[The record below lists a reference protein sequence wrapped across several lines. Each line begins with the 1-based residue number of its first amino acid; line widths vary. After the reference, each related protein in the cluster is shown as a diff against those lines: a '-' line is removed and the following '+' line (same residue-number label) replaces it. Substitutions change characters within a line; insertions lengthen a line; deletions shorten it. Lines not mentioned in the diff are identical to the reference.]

1 MKKIKRKIYLIP
13 PGTFFWSIQLQET
26 VSCDREL
33 FVRVDGYD
41 AISKKPIFGKLQLQF
56 QNIYLHGDITYVDK
70 HNGDISVDFSKCTL
84 FKEDEVEQG
93 TETVRVPKKRLGV
106 YPGSFNPFSIGHL
119 DILEKAEKIFDE
131 VVIAVGNNPE
141 KKSEI
146 NVVGTL
152 KRNLIG
158 KKIEGYDGFLIDYVY
173 KKESEG
179 YDVTIV
185 RGLRNGS
192 DLDYEINILRVLED
206 QNPSVKM
213 IFIPC
218 DRGLGHVSSS
228 MIRGMEL
235 IASGSASEYIVK
247 PEMLTKHVSL
257 VEKYDLTSESAP
269 VSEIA
274 IQIKKYDRVEC
285 LSHGHRM
292 NNKEN
297 GKTFDSEI
305 AYAVADIGP
314 DGEILVYG
322 ASLYLDKKYFKKIDN
337 FEFKSGDVIECL
349 ENGVCYT
356 SGVNGENFKLNKKYL
371 VKTIGSYSSSDN
383 TYSQM
388 HILTEGSTQFAKP
401 FYFIKV
407 NNK

>member
-1 MKKIKRKIYLIP
+1 METTKII
-13 PGTFFWSIQLQET
+13 
-26 VSCDREL
+26 
-33 FVRVDGYD
+33 
-41 AISKKPIFGKLQLQF
+41 
-56 QNIYLHGDITYVDK
+56 
-70 HNGDISVDFSKCTL
+70 
-84 FKEDEVEQG
+84 
-93 TETVRVPKKRLGV
+93 KKRLGI

-119 DILEKAEKIFDE
+119 DILEKAEKLFDE
-131 VVIAVGNNPE
+131 VIVAVGNNPD

-152 KRNLIG
+152 KRNLVG
-158 KKIEGYDGFLIDYVY
+158 KSVEGYDGFLIDYVY
-173 KKESEG
+173 KKEAEG

-206 QNPSVKM
+206 QNPCVKM

-218 DRGLGHVSSS
+218 NRRLGHVSSS
-228 MIRGMEL
+228 MIRGMEAIL
-235 IASGSASEYIVK
+235 PGAASEYIVK
-247 PEMLTKHVSL
+247 PEMLVKHISL
-257 VEKYDLTSESAP
+257 VERYDKKILLPENP
-269 VSEIA
+269 
-274 IQIKKYDRVEC
+274 IQIKQYDRVEC
-285 LSHGHRM
+285 LFVGHRM
-292 NNKEN
+292 TNREK
-297 GKTFDSEI
+297 GKVFEGGV

-322 ASLYLDKKYFKKIDN
+322 ANLYLDKKYFKKIDN
-337 FEFKSGDVIECL
+337 FEFNSGDVVECL
-349 ENGVCYT
+349 ENGICYT
-356 SGVNGENFKLNKKYL
+356 GGVGGENFKLNKKYL
-371 VKTIGSYSSSDN
+371 VKSIGSYSSYDN